1 MAGFLKEKML
11 EIIAILIFIF
21 GYTAISLEHKIQISK
36 SATAL
41 IMGAILWLIV
51 PFINDAHFKQELLH
65 TGSEIFGI
73 VVFLLAAMSLVEIL
87 VHYRFFDIIRGKI
100 FALGLDEKKQF
111 VVISIITF
119 FLSAIVDNLTCT
131 IVMVQIAKK
140 FFTGTN
146 LLRAVAAVV
155 ISANAGGAFSPIG
168 DVTTIMLW
176 LAGKFSAID
185 IITRGFLPSLAML
198 IVSTAL
204 FYPRLKQ
211 ADNDVKSEIITKLG
225 RSEKLIV
232 SAVFGSFLLPVIL
245 NQIGL
250 PPYLG
255 LLLGLGV
262 VWLLIDL
269 LKQFRPKET
278 HLTASI
284 DEFIKKTDIPSLKF
298 FIGILLA
305 VSALGSMGILESISQ
320 MLYGEEFSP
329 IRGVAGNV
337 GLGFLSAILDNV
349 PLTAIA
355 IDILHTSDPAIWV
368 LLALT
373 VGMGGSLLIIGSAA
387 GVIAMGM
394 VKEINFVNYL
404 KIATIP
410 ALFGYLASI
419 AVWAIQYFIFS
430 F

>member
-1 MAGFLKEKML
+1 MLQPLAIIIFFL
-11 EIIAILIFIF
+11 
-21 GYTAISLEHKIQISK
+21 GYAAISLEHKIHVSK

-41 IMGAILWLIV
+41 VMGALLWLLV
-51 PFINDAHFKQELLH
+51 SMSPNTHFSEEIMH

-87 VHYRFFDIIRGKI
+87 VHYRFFDIIRGKL
-100 FALGLDEKKQF
+100 FSLGLKERNQF
-111 VVISIITF
+111 VVISVITF

-131 IVMVQIAKK
+131 IVMVQIAKR
-140 FFTGTN
+140 FFTNIN
-146 LLRAVAAVV
+146 LLKVVAAIV
-155 ISANAGGAFSPIG
+155 IAANAGGAFSPIG

-176 LAGKFSAID
+176 LAQKFSAVEIMSK
-185 IITRGFLPSLAML
+185 GFLPSFAML
-198 IVSTAL
+198 AVLIAW
-204 FYPRLKQ
+204 FYPTFKNV
-211 ADNDVKSEIITKLG
+211 NDDSKKEIVQSLG
-225 RSEKLIV
+225 RSEKLIII
-232 SAVFGSFLLPVIL
+232 SVFGSFFLPLIM
-245 NQIGL
+245 NQFGL

-262 VWLLIDL
+262 VWVTIDL
-269 LKQFRPKET
+269 LKQFRPRET
-278 HLTASI
+278 HLSASI

-305 VSALGSMGILESISQ
+305 VSALGSLGVLESISTFV
-320 MLYGEEFSP
+320 YGEEFSTMGSV
-329 IRGVAGNV
+329 IGNV

-349 PLTAIA
+349 PLTAMA
-355 IDILHTSDPAIWV
+355 IDLLNTTDAGLWV

-373 VGMGGSLLIIGSAA
+373 VGMGGSLLIVGSAA

-394 VKEINFVNYL
+394 VKEINFANYL

-410 ALFGYLASI
+410 ALLGYLAAI
-419 AVWAIQYFIFS
+419 GVWAIQYFVFG